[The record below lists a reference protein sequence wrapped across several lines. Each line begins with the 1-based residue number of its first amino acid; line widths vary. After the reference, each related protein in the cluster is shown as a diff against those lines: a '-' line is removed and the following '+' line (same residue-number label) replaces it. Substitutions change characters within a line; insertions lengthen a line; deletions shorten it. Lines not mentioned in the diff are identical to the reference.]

1 MGVVWRGGGGVAYQ
15 VNMLFSSSKGLLGEL
30 EGGGF
35 ADVMMQGFKAFE
47 RAPVLMAVCGLFVR
61 MHCVVWFI
69 SHSCVGMRGAYMCAS
84 CPN

>member
-35 ADVMMQGFKAFE
+35 ADVMMQ
-47 RAPVLMAVCGLFVR
+47 
-61 MHCVVWFI
+61 
-69 SHSCVGMRGAYMCAS
+69 
-84 CPN
+84 